1 MWKDK
6 CKIIYEFRDG
16 RLLVVTKDG
25 YRFDDQQ
32 VVVLDSKSA
41 QLALSN
47 KANWKTINGSH
58 VLIGKGGKIVA
69 GMGGKFKSVPKKSI
83 TGQDVALNGFKGVVE
98 SKDISDTIE
107 YTRQNGVSGAQKIAE
122 KLGISGKPKLVD
134 EQDFRKAATESGLI
148 AYRTWGDYDGRKANE
163 FKREFIN
170 NDSIRYNNTGEQV
183 VGSGIY
189 VAATPRPKSG
199 QLPKGNII
207 NEVMKDS
214 LGYASPKGRATAV
227 ITFDKSMKV
236 ADGEKMYDEL
246 LTMDRKTA
254 FKKYSMD
261 LGVYI
266 ASKGY
271 DAARFRESKNVD
283 YVVVYNR
290 TKMIVLNDPEHE
302 GFGLYNEYHGGM

>member
-122 KLGISGKPKLVD
+122 KRGISGKPKLVD